1 MSEAFLEYLS
11 RWRPAISAEI
21 RSFIDQHAWLLRT
34 VAPHADNLI
43 PLLADYACRGKM
55 LRGVL
60 AILGSH
66 LFTDRIPESSMR
78 LALSLELLQS
88 GLLVHDDIMD
98 HDSLRRGMPTFH
110 IQLENMLSAEGAP
123 TSMLDRKV
131 RASLAEAQ
139 GICAGDAYFFLSWK
153 ALSSTTPDVAALVA
167 EEHLRVAAAQM
178 HDVELGSIAAIPNL
192 DQVLSMYRYKTARY
206 SVALPLVSGSMLSHT
221 APREAIPFLENFGE
235 ALGIIFQIQDDWI
248 GLFGNEK
255 ESGKP
260 TGSDLKEGKKTPYII
275 ELWSKLS
282 PSDRERLGS
291 ILGNRT
297 LAIEDI
303 EWVRSSIISHGIE
316 QSISSLT
323 QELLAQASD
332 ALEKIDSFGPN
343 PEAAT
348 ALKSFMLYSTSRKS

>member
-1 MSEAFLEYLS
+1 MSQAFLEYVT
-11 RWRPAISAEI
+11 RWRPVIAAAIQ
-21 RSFIDQHAWLLRT
+21 SFIDQHAHLLRS
-34 VAPHADNLI
+34 VAPHPDHLI
-43 PLLADYACRGKM
+43 PLLADYASRGKM

-60 AILGSH
+60 AILGTN
-66 LFTDRIPESSMR
+66 LFSDRIPESSKS

-110 IQLENMLSAEGAP
+110 IQLENMLSADGTP
-123 TSMLDRKV
+123 TSFLHRNV

-153 ALSSTTPDVAALVA
+153 ALSSTPPDVAALVA

-178 HDVELGSIAAIPNL
+178 NDVELGSIAAIPNL

-206 SVALPLVSGSMLSHT
+206 SVALPLVAGSMLSHI
-221 APREAIPFLENFGE
+221 APREAIPFLETFGE
-235 ALGIIFQIQDDWI
+235 ALGVIFQIQDDWI

-275 ELWSKLS
+275 KLWSKLS

-291 ILGNRT
+291 ILGNRS

-303 EWVRSSIISHGIE
+303 EWVRSSILSYGIE
-316 QSISSLT
+316 QSISSIT
-323 QELLAQASD
+323 QELLAQASE
-332 ALEKIDSFGPN
+332 ALDKIDSFSPN
-343 PEAAT
+343 AEAAA
-348 ALKSFMLYSTSRKS
+348 ALKSFMIYSTSRKG